1 MEGLGRGRRWGAE
14 EGRAR
19 APRKAEEPKLP
30 NVRSRFHGLPPH
42 APPPFQVPV
51 LSNGLFGVCA
61 STGLPLSCLI
71 MVQDDFCQW

>member
-1 MEGLGRGRRWGAE
+1 MEGA
-14 EGRAR
+14 RAR
-19 APRKAEEPKLP
+19 ESL
-30 NVRSRFHGLPPH
+30 RSQNFQTCAFASDSMALPPH
-42 APPPFQVPV
+42 GTPYLVPV